1 MPNHSPPARSPTA
14 SAEPA
19 PGEPTAT
26 PMSEPEASS
35 AAQPGPFSPSPSIAA
50 LSAGSRPDSP
60 DHAGFG
66 VNTGVA
72 EFDDELNRGI
82 WSVLE
87 PALMDLEL
95 GVSEVKM
102 SQENLGAFMDQLE
115 NDLGA
120 INRMVEPPPRLRS
133 SLGQLSASKQR
144 LTKVNQTLVDIQR
157 RLDQLA
163 KLAEP

>member
-1 MPNHSPPARSPTA
+1 MPNHAPSAHSPTA
-14 SAEPA
+14 SAEYA
-19 PGEPTAT
+19 PDEPTTAPMDGPDAT
-26 PMSEPEASS
+26 LASP
-35 AAQPGPFSPSPSIAA
+35 PGPFSPSPSAAA
-50 LSAGSRPDSP
+50 LSADSRPDSP
-60 DHAGFG
+60 AHIGLG

-95 GVSEVKM
+95 GVSEVKT

-115 NDLGA
+115 HDLGA

-163 KLAEP
+163 KFAKP